1 MSKQQQLN
9 KPFFVFTSEMN
20 KKQTHDRHFRELPK
34 VNTCR
39 QRDNFTFALQALNL
53 IVSLCPFCMKS
64 VFSNDLLK
72 LRKARHVVGKTPM
85 LSQNYSK
92 AI

>member
-1 MSKQQQLN
+1 MSKQRQLN
-9 KPFFVFTSEMN
+9 KPFFVFTSGMN
-20 KKQTHDRHFRELPK
+20 TKQAHDRHFREFPK

-39 QRDNFTFALQALNL
+39 QRDNFTFALEALNL
-53 IVSLCPFCMKS
+53 TVSLCPFGIKS
-64 VFSNDLLK
+64 VFSKDLLK
-72 LRKARHVVGKTPM
+72 LRKTRQVVGKTPM

>member
-1 MSKQQQLN
+1 
-9 KPFFVFTSEMN
+9 MN
-20 KKQTHDRHFRELPK
+20 KKQTHDRHFREFPK

-39 QRDNFTFALQALNL
+39 QHENFTFALEALNL
-53 IVSLCPFCMKS
+53 IVPLCVFCIKS
-64 VFSNDLLK
+64 VFSKDLLK